1 MEKYMKYDSTME
13 IKIHVFRFGKGDE
26 NKNLIDRLQVKVNF
40 TRREKKVTVA
50 VHTSLHI
57 ISGTKHLCI

>member
-26 NKNLIDRLQVKVNF
+26 NKNSIDRLQVKVNF
-40 TRREKKVTVA
+40 TRQEKKGNCCCLYLVT
-50 VHTSLHI
+50 HYF
-57 ISGTKHLCI
+57 GY